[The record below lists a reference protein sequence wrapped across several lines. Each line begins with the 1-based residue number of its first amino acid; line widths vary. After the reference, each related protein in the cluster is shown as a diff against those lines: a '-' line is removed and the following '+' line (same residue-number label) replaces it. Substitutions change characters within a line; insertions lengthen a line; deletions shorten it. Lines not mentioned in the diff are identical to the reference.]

1 MNTSKKKYI
10 IYEFSISN
18 IDNILEILN
27 EKGNEGYR
35 VISTHYYSKTQ
46 FGETVRYLLELE
58 Y

>member
-1 MNTSKKKYI
+1 MQTIKKKYLI
-10 IYEFSISN
+10 CEFSIS
-18 IDNILEILN
+18 EIEYMIEVLN

-46 FGETVRYLLELE
+46 FGQTVRYILELE